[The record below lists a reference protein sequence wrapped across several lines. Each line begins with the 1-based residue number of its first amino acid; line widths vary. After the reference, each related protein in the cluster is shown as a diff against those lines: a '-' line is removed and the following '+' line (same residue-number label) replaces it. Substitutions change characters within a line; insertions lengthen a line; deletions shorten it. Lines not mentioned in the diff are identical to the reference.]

1 MDEQKDQGAS
11 VREKAKQLVNL
22 LRDDERLKIERSKAF
37 TAREKFARNAMGISS
52 DNKII
57 YATINPNGG
66 GGGRQALGVSSRMN
80 GGNYA
85 DPYGGAA
92 GGGGGGG
99 GGKPLAADI
108 EAVRPSDPNEE
119 DLQIKL
125 AIMLSQQEQEEEE
138 KRKRN
143 DEAKLQIALEQSKF
157 EGQPNGVRV
166 CSFKGPIRLIYNQ
179 IFLLFLKAS

>member
-52 DNKII
+52 DNKIV
-57 YATINPNGG
+57 YASINPGG
-66 GGGRQALGVSSRMN
+66 GGGGNFGGGRQALGVSSRTN

-85 DPYGGAA
+85 DPYGGA
-92 GGGGGGG
+92 GSGN
-99 GGKPLAADI
+99 KHLAADI

-157 EGQPNGVRV
+157 EGQPNGV
-166 CSFKGPIRLIYNQ
+166 S
-179 IFLLFLKAS
+179 

>member
-66 GGGRQALGVSSRMN
+66 GGGRQALGVSSRTN

-92 GGGGGGG
+92 GGG

-119 DLQIKL
+119 DLKIKL

-166 CSFKGPIRLIYNQ
+166 CVCVFFKEFKGL
-179 IFLLFLKAS
+179 

>member
-1 MDEQKDQGAS
+1 MDEQKDQGAR

-57 YATINPNGG
+57 YATVNPNGGG
-66 GGGRQALGVSSRMN
+66 GGGRQALGVSSRTN

-92 GGGGGGG
+92 GGGGGGGG

-157 EGQPNGVRV
+157 EGQPNGVCV
-166 CSFKGPIRLIYNQ
+166 LGLGLEPIRFESNK
-179 IFLLFLKAS
+179 IFFCYF

>member
-52 DNKII
+52 ENKLI
-57 YATINPNGG
+57 YATMNPNVGVG
-66 GGGRQALGVSSRMN
+66 PNGRQSLGVSTRTN

-85 DPYGGAA
+85 DPYGGAGA
-92 GGGGGGG
+92 
-99 GGKPLAADI
+99 KPLAAEI

-125 AIMLSQQEQEEEE
+125 AIMLSQQEHEDEEQ
-138 KRKRN
+138 RKRN
-143 DEAKLQIALEQSKF
+143 DEAKLQIALEQSKS
-157 EGQPNGVRV
+157 EGQPNGV
-166 CSFKGPIRLIYNQ
+166 S
-179 IFLLFLKAS
+179 